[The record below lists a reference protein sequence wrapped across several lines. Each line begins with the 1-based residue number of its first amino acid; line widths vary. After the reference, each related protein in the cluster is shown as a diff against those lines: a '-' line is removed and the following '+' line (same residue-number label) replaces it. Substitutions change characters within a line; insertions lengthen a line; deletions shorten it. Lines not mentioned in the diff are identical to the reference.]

1 MMLVDQSLIDDVI
14 NTEIEIN
21 FAPFIGLAFV
31 ALYIT
36 VWIWGRQDN

>member
-1 MMLVDQSLIDDVI
+1 MMIVDQRLIDDVV

>member
-1 MMLVDQSLIDDVI
+1 MLVDQSLIDDVV

-21 FAPFIGLAFV
+21 FAPFIGLAVV

>member
-1 MMLVDQSLIDDVI
+1 MLVDQRLIDDIV

-21 FAPFIGLAFV
+21 FTPFIALAVV